1 MKKLLITSATV
12 LALLIEGN
20 NTVQVAVE
28 QIDTLPKNAE
38 TAKKISIKETQ
49 NSVLTGNYDPETNLV
64 SWEIKLNPNKEKF
77 TGDLKLENLIPVGL
91 VLDPD
96 TIEVIKNDD
105 FIQNSSVIKL
115 KQNKLTAVF
124 PAEKYSGSTILIKYQ
139 TKVKAEPTESNYLR
153 VSQAF
158 KFGDDQTKEYEQ
170 DVKYDHEN
178 KDFIIEPPRKEASQ
192 DDRQISFKPKSK
204 TDETHNEDWFK
215 RLAELIVGK
224 KETTSDKGGEKTQEQ
239 VKNQKQQPSLE
250 NTDLSRTPTVKGLTG
265 FDTKTTEVKTKAQ
278 PVSATVKFDSDED
291 ENDEKDS
298 IVSPKSEP
306 HPNKHHLLS
315 NEKTDTSKIGAKLPQ
330 AGESAGIILS
340 LVGILSLAIGKL
352 IRTKFLN

>member
-20 NTVQVAVE
+20 NTVQAAVE

-49 NSVLTGNYDPETNLV
+49 NSVLTGNYDPETNLI
-64 SWEIKLNPNKEKF
+64 SWEIKLNPKMGKF

-158 KFGDDQTKEYEQ
+158 KLGDDQ
-170 DVKYDHEN
+170 
-178 KDFIIEPPRKEASQ
+178 
-192 DDRQISFKPKSK
+192 QISFKPKSK

-239 VKNQKQQPSLE
+239 VKNQKQRPSLE
-250 NTDLSRTPTVKGLTG
+250 NTDLSRTPTAKGLTG

-278 PVSATVKFDSDED
+278 PVSGTVKFDSDED

-298 IVSPKSEP
+298 IVSPKSET

-315 NEKTDTSKIGAKLPQ
+315 NEKTDTSKTGAKLPQ